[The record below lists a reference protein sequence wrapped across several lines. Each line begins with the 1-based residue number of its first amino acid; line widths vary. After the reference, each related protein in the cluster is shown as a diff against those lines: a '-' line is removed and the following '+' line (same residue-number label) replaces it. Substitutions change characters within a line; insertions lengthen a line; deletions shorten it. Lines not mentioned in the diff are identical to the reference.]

1 MATLR
6 ELVTKLSF
14 KADTKAVKDFENQ
27 VDKADDALDGLA
39 KKSGKAEKGL
49 DGVSKKAR
57 DAKHPLGDINAGAKT
72 AGLGLGSLSL
82 GLASAGI
89 AFIAF
94 SSNAVKSF
102 GDLEHVFNTIRAV
115 APEVTPRMKEIEKSV
130 MELGASTTFSSLEV
144 ATAYEELAKKGFTA
158 QQMLETMP
166 GLLDAAMASG
176 EDLAQ
181 VADIV
186 TSSIQQFNLKTS
198 QSAEV
203 ADLLTQGANTSSA
216 SILSLGDGLIY
227 AGANGRAYN
236 QTLKEMITSLA
247 VLNNAGV
254 KAGDAGSD
262 IAALLANLNELSVS
276 STRKSRNLRSVLGE
290 LGVTVI
296 DSNGKMRPFLTIIQ
310 ELGNA
315 TKGWNDSQRNGLALQ
330 IAGKENQ
337 KTLNLIMGMSKEKI
351 DAVRKSMDEASGSSK
366 KASDIMKQGVN
377 PTMEKL
383 GGATDAFNVEVGKMF
398 APSVIAGLELLT
410 RTMEGLGG
418 AVKWMNFQAEN
429 SQNQMQLGFLENRKK
444 DIAYYKKIG
453 LSDDKIAVLLN
464 LREEGGFSKLPKA
477 TPKNLLGVSSAEV
490 AKMKLT
496 QSGNTSNSSNAT
508 KIDFIQNI
516 NIGNN
521 GSGLSSPKQTASTV
535 KTATV
540 QGIDTAIKKRSVG
553 H

>member
-6 ELVTKLSF
+6 DLVTKLTF
-14 KADTKAVKDFENQ
+14 KADTKAVKDFEKQ

-49 DGVSKKAR
+49 DGVSKKAT
-57 DAKHPLGDINAGAKT
+57 DAKKPLSDINAGAKN
-72 AGLGLGSLSL
+72 AGMGLSALNL
-82 GLASAGI
+82 GLAGASI
-89 AFIAF
+89 AFVGFAT
-94 SSNAVKSF
+94 NAVKSF

-144 ATAYEELAKKGFTA
+144 AKAYEELAKKGFTA

-166 GLLDAAMASG
+166 GLLDASMASG
-176 EDLAQ
+176 EDLAK

-262 IAALLANLNELSVS
+262 IAALLANFNAIAVGHTKKQTELRH
-276 STRKSRNLRSVLGE
+276 TIKK
-290 LGVTVI
+290 LGVTII
-296 DSNGKMRPFLTIIQ
+296 DSKGKMLPFLDIIQ
-310 ELGNA
+310 SLGKA
-315 TKGWNDSQRNGLALQ
+315 TRKWTDAKRNGLALD

-366 KASDIMKQGVN
+366 KASDIMKQGLN

-398 APSVIAGLELLT
+398 SPTVIQGLELLT
-410 RTMEGLGG
+410 ATMEALAVPIKAINSVGDWAKDYGKTINNKAIIEQGSIRRLKLKQGFTPEQIAQQEASQQYFIPNPTEFKKKAINDIKALSKNNPQSIGGSSSTTSNRNTTNNVTVTVNGG
-418 AVKWMNFQAEN
+418 AGTPAQVQNNIVKP
-429 SQNQMQLGFLENRKK
+429 
-444 DIAYYKKIG
+444 IT
-453 LSDDKIAVLLN
+453 
-464 LREEGGFSKLPKA
+464 KA
-477 TPKNLLGVSSAEV
+477 L
-490 AKMKLT
+490 
-496 QSGNTSNSSNAT
+496 
-508 KIDFIQNI
+508 
-516 NIGNN
+516 
-521 GSGLSSPKQTASTV
+521 
-535 KTATV
+535 KTAE
-540 QGIDTAIKKRSVG
+540 AR

>member
-1 MATLR
+1 MMATLR

-57 DAKHPLGDINAGAKT
+57 DAKKPLNDINAGAKT
-72 AGLGLGSLSL
+72 AGLGLGSLNL
-82 GLASAGI
+82 GLASAGL

-203 ADLLTQGANTSSA
+203 ADILTQGANSSSA
-216 SILSLGDGLIY
+216 SILSIGDGLIY

-236 QTLKEMITSLA
+236 QSLKEMVSALA
-247 VLNNAGV
+247 VLSNAGV

-276 STRKSRNLRSVLGE
+276 STRKSRNLRSVLSE

-296 DSNGKMRPFLTIIQ
+296 DSKGKMRPFLTIIQ

-315 TKGWNDSQRNGLALQ
+315 TKGWTDSQRNGLALQ

-366 KASDIMKQGVN
+366 KSSDIMKEGLT

-410 RTMEGLGG
+410 RTMELLAIPFKAVNNAIDEQAIIDKENIRQGIIKQG
-418 AVKWMNFQAEN
+418 AIRRQKLKQ
-429 SQNQMQLGFLENRKK
+429 GFTPEQIAQQEAGQIYFVPNPTEFRKK
-444 DIAYYKKIG
+444 VINDIKALKNNPQSIG
-453 LSDDKIAVLLN
+453 
-464 LREEGGFSKLPKA
+464 G
-477 TPKNLLGVSSAEV
+477 SSS
-490 AKMKLT
+490 T
-496 QSGNTSNSSNAT
+496 TSNKT
-508 KIDFIQNI
+508 VNI
-516 NIGNN
+516 
-521 GSGLSSPKQTASTV
+521 SQTI
-535 KTATV
+535 TV
-540 QGIDTAIKKRSVG
+540 QGGTGTRAKEKQAGQNIADHTRVAIQKGGAK
-553 H
+553 

>member
-1 MATLR
+1 MAFL
-6 ELVTKLSF
+6 
-14 KADTKAVKDFENQ
+14 
-27 VDKADDALDGLA
+27 
-39 KKSGKAEKGL
+39 
-49 DGVSKKAR
+49 KKAR

-144 ATAYEELAKKGFTA
+144 AKAYEELAKKGFTA

-410 RTMEGLGG
+410 KTMEGLGG

-496 QSGNTSNSSNAT
+496 KSGNTSNSSNAT